1 MEKIE
6 QLRIRIN
13 ELAHKDKT
21 IGLTEEEIA
30 ERAELRKEYIDEFKK
45 GFKHNILDN
54 LYIMDKDG
62 NKIKAKPKKKG

>member
-30 ERAELRKEYIDEFKK
+30 ERAELRKESIDEFKK